1 MSLVRLITKREVNI
15 SAQSLRLPRTC
26 HGMLHVMDTH
36 THHRIYSVTVVMPHP
51 HVKIKQRDLK
61 GESHMFKLKK
71 GAEGQ
76 EPFEL
81 KGGVRGP

>member
-1 MSLVRLITKREVNI
+1 MNI
-15 SAQSLRLPRTC
+15 SAQSLQLPRTR

-36 THHRIYSVTVVMPHP
+36 THHRIYSVTVVMPRP

-61 GESHMFKLKK
+61 GESHMFKLKE

-76 EPFEL
+76 EPFEF
-81 KGGVRGP
+81 KGGVRGLC